1 MGKFVECVPN
11 FSEGRDLEKIN
22 LIVEAAKSVPGVL
35 VLDVEKD
42 ADHNRTVLTFIA
54 PLETAAEAMFAVVKK
69 AAGLIDLNR
78 HKGEHPRM
86 GATDVAPFIPIMD
99 STLEECV
106 KLAETAGERIGREL
120 DIPVYL
126 YDKAARNENRRD
138 LAKVRKG
145 QFEGLREEIGKNPDR
160 VPDFG
165 PNRIHPTAGAIA
177 VGARNQIIN
186 FNVNLA
192 TTDME
197 FAKALAKKIR
207 ASGGGLPALRAKE
220 ILLESK
226 GQAQISTVIT
236 DYRTTSI
243 KRVMDEMA
251 KDLSAKNIAVT
262 GTELIG
268 LTTQEAITDYA
279 VEALNVKDFSKDAQ
293 VLETKLLKLLSSWQA
308 GAGLFV
314 DALASAEPTPGG
326 GSAGAIS
333 GAMGCALGQMALA
346 ITLRGKKLEE
356 AKKPALNS
364 LRNRLG
370 DHKAALQNCV
380 TEDSASFDV
389 FMAALKLPKDDPERK
404 TKMQAALKRAA
415 EVPLK
420 TARLSA
426 EALAGL
432 AICEGSVSAQVVS
445 DYRSARYLLEAA
457 IRCAAENVFINAEGL
472 EDKAYGEKI
481 TAEVKEYL
489 EAGGNINRETG
500 CFPAADR

>member
-11 FSEGRDLEKIN
+11 FSEGRDIEKIN
-22 LIVEAAKSVPGVL
+22 RIVDAARGVPGVL

-42 ADHNRTVLTFIA
+42 VDHNRTVLTFIA
-54 PLETAAEAMFAVVKK
+54 PLETAAEAMFAVTKK
-69 AAGLIDLNR
+69 AASLIDLNH

-106 KLAETAGERIGREL
+106 KLAVTAGERIGREL

-138 LAKVRKG
+138 LARVRKG

-165 PNRIHPTAGAIA
+165 PNRIHPTAGATA
-177 VGARNQIIN
+177 VGARNQIVN

-192 TTDME
+192 TTDMA
-197 FAKALAKKIR
+197 FARVLARKIR
-207 ASGGGLPALRAKE
+207 TSGGGLPALRAKE
-220 ILLESK
+220 IFLESK

-251 KDLSAKNIAVT
+251 KDLAPKNIAVT

-279 VEALNVKDFSKDAQ
+279 VEALNVKDFSKDTQ
-293 VLETKLLKLLSSWQA
+293 VLETKLLKLLGSWQA

-314 DALASAEPTPGG
+314 DALANTEPTPGG
-326 GSAGAIS
+326 GSAGAVS
-333 GAMGCALGQMALA
+333 GAMGCALAQMALG
-346 ITLRGKKLEE
+346 ITLRGKKLDE
-356 AKKPALNS
+356 AKKPALNAQ
-364 LRNRLG
+364 REKFG
-370 DHKAALQNCV
+370 EYKAALQNCV
-380 TEDSASFDV
+380 SEDSASFNV
-389 FMAALKLPKDDPERK
+389 FMAALKLPKDNPERK
-404 TKMQAALKRAA
+404 AKMQAALKYAA

-426 EALAGL
+426 EALADLGACAGL
-432 AICEGSVSAQVVS
+432 VSAQVIS

-457 IRCAAENVFINAEGL
+457 VRCAAENVFINVEGL
-472 EDKAYGEKI
+472 EDKAYAESLV
-481 TAEVKEYL
+481 AEVKSYL
-489 EAGGNINRETG
+489 PICKTEQTANS
-500 CFPAADR
+500 

>member
-11 FSEGRDLEKIN
+11 FSEGRDLDKIN
-22 LIVEAAKSVPGVL
+22 QIVDAARAVTGVL
-35 VLDVEKD
+35 VLDIEKD

-54 PLETAAEAMFAVVKK
+54 PLETAAEAMFAVTKK
-69 AAGLIDLNR
+69 AAGLIDLNH

-120 DIPVYL
+120 NIPVYL

-145 QFEGLREEIGKNPDR
+145 QFEGLKEEIGKNSDR
-160 VPDFG
+160 IPDFG
-165 PNRIHPTAGAIA
+165 PNKIHPTAGAMAI
-177 VGARNQIIN
+177 GARNQIVN

-192 TTDME
+192 TTDMD
-197 FAKALAKKIR
+197 FAKILAKKIR
-207 ASGGGLPALRAKE
+207 TSGGGLPALRAKE
-220 ILLESK
+220 IFLESK
-226 GQAQISTVIT
+226 GQVQISTVLT
-236 DYRTTSI
+236 DYKTTSI

-251 KDLSAKNIAVT
+251 RELAPKNIAVT

-279 VEALNVKDFSKDAQ
+279 VEALNVKDFSKDSQ

-314 DALASAEPTPGG
+314 DALANTDPTPGG
-326 GSAGAIS
+326 GSAAAVS
-333 GAMGCALGQMALA
+333 GAMGCALGQMALG
-346 ITLRGKKLEE
+346 ITLRGKKFEE
-356 AKKPALNS
+356 AKKPALNA
-364 LRNRLG
+364 LREKLG
-370 DHKAALQNCV
+370 EHKASLQHCMS
-380 TEDSASFDV
+380 EDSASFDI
-389 FMAALKLPKDDPERK
+389 FMAAIKLPKDNPERK
-404 TKMQAALKRAA
+404 IKMQAALKYAA

-420 TARLSA
+420 TARLAS

-432 AICEGSVSAQVVS
+432 EVCSGAVSPQVVS

-472 EDKAYGEKI
+472 EDKACGEKMVREVKGYI
-481 TAEVKEYL
+481 TAANGEWRMAISE
-489 EAGGNINRETG
+489 
-500 CFPAADR
+500 